1 MRGVGGET
9 LAHLRSRIL
18 INLVV
23 IFLATEMDYGQYANY
38 ICSIC

>member
-23 IFLATEMDYGQYANY
+23 ILAAEMDYGQYANY
-38 ICSIC
+38 ICLIC